1 VARYEPETGLPIGE
15 VLKRARSRAKID
27 IREVEERTKIRI
39 KYLRAME
46 QDDWDVLPSHA
57 YAKGFLRTYAAL
69 LGLDA
74 DALVDEYRR
83 RYESPS
89 EEGPY
94 TFNEPLLE
102 GRRPLGGGARSL
114 RIGPILAVVGV
125 ILVAL
130 LAVLGLTSGD
140 DEGGGKHDKHG
151 KHAKHAQQHHS
162 AKQKAEA
169 RQPASQAGKVALRL
183 EINSPVT
190 VCLVTDT
197 GDVLLDNEALAAG
210 ATEGTYNAKGFD
222 LRFPSGYDTG
232 QFDLFIDDKK
242 KALTDLTGPA
252 AFRVSEGG
260 DVRQVT
266 FPGDTCS

>member
-1 VARYEPETGLPIGE
+1 VARYEADAGLPIGE

-57 YAKGFLRTYAAL
+57 YAKGFLRTYASL

-83 RYESPS
+83 SYEAPS
-89 EEGPY
+89 AEGPY
-94 TFNEPLLE
+94 TFTEPVLE
-102 GRRPLGGGARSL
+102 GRRSLGGGRSL
-114 RIGPILAVVGV
+114 RMGPILVVAGIV
-125 ILVAL
+125 VVAG

-140 DEGGGKHDKHG
+140 DDGGKHEKH
-151 KHAKHAQQHHS
+151 KHAKHAKQHH
-162 AKQKAEA
+162 AKKEQKAQEPA
-169 RQPASQAGKVALRL
+169 NQPDKVALRL

-190 VCLVTDT
+190 VCLVTDK
-197 GDVLLDNEALAAG
+197 GDVLLDNEPLEAG
-210 ATEGTYNAKGFD
+210 ATEGTYNATGFD

-232 QFDLFIDDKK
+232 QFDLFLDDEKK
-242 KALTDLTGPA
+242 TLTDLSGPA
-252 AFRVSEGG
+252 AFEVNEAG
-260 DVRQVT
+260 DVKQVT
-266 FPGDTCS
+266 FPGESCS

>member
-1 VARYEPETGLPIGE
+1 MARYEPDDGHPLGE

-46 QDDWDVLPSHA
+46 QDDWEVLPSHA
-57 YAKGFLRTYAAL
+57 YAKGFLRTYASL

-83 RYESPS
+83 RYEAPS
-89 EEGPY
+89 DAGPY

-102 GRRPLGGGARSL
+102 GRRPLGGPSL
-114 RIGPILAVVGV
+114 RWGPILVVAG
-125 ILVAL
+125 ILIVAG

-140 DEGGGKHDKHG
+140 DEGTGKHHKQA
-151 KHAKHAQQHHS
+151 KHAKHAQQHH
-162 AKQKAEA
+162 AKKKGQSPAN
-169 RQPASQAGKVALRL
+169 QPEKVALRL

-197 GDVLLDNEALAAG
+197 GAVLLNNKPLAAG
-210 ATEGTYNAKGFD
+210 ATEGTYNATGFD

-232 QFDLFIDDKK
+232 QFDLFLDDKK
-242 KALTDLTGPA
+242 KALTDLSGPS
-252 AFRVSEGG
+252 AFRIDADG
-260 DVRQVT
+260 DVKQVT
-266 FPGDTCS
+266 FPGENCS

>member
-1 VARYEPETGLPIGE
+1 MARFEPGEGLPIGE

-27 IREVEERTKIRI
+27 IREVEERSKIRI

-57 YAKGFLRTYAAL
+57 YAKGFLRTYASI

-83 RYESPS
+83 RYEAPS
-89 EEGPY
+89 DAGPY

-102 GRRPLGGGARSL
+102 GRRPLGGPSL
-114 RIGPILAVVGV
+114 RWGPILVVAGVAIVAV
-125 ILVAL
+125 

-140 DEGGGKHDKHG
+140 DEGGGKHEKQA
-151 KHAKHAQQHHS
+151 KQAKHAQQHH
-162 AKQKAEA
+162 AKKNGG
-169 RQPASQAGKVALRL
+169 QPPANQTQKVALRL
-183 EINSPVT
+183 EINSSVT

-197 GDVLLDNEALAAG
+197 GDVLLNDKPLAAG
-210 ATEGTYNAKGFD
+210 ATEGTYNATGFD
-222 LRFPSGYDTG
+222 LRFPNGYDTG

-242 KALTDLTGPA
+242 KALTDLSGPS
-252 AFRVSEGG
+252 AFRIDEHGHVQ
-260 DVRQVT
+260 QVT
-266 FPGDTCS
+266 FPGETCS